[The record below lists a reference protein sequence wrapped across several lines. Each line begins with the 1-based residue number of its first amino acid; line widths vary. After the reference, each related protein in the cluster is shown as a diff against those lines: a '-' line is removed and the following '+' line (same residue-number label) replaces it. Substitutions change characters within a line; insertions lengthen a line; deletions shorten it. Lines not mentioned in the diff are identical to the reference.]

1 MYTGTPSMGRG
12 LITHIKRIKKKYMM
26 LSTIIPLQEFILNQQ
41 LTQIFMNGDVKL
53 YIKKYFR
60 KENPLKVI
68 LTIGVPKGM

>member
-1 MYTGTPSMGRG
+1 
-12 LITHIKRIKKKYMM
+12 M

-53 YIKKYFR
+53 YTKKYFR
-60 KENPLKVI
+60 KENPLMVI

>member
-1 MYTGTPSMGRG
+1 
-12 LITHIKRIKKKYMM
+12 M
-26 LSTIIPLQEFILNQQ
+26 LSIIIPLQEFILNQQ
-41 LTQIFMNGDVKL
+41 FTQIFMNGDVKL

>member
-1 MYTGTPSMGRG
+1 MGRG
-12 LITHIKRIKKKYMM
+12 LITHIKRIKKKYMT

-41 LTQIFMNGDVKL
+41 LTQIFMNGNVKL

-60 KENPLKVI
+60 KENPLTVI

>member
-1 MYTGTPSMGRG
+1 M
-12 LITHIKRIKKKYMM
+12 ITHIKRIKKKYMM

-53 YIKKYFR
+53 YTKKYFR
-60 KENPLKVI
+60 KENPLMVI

>member
-1 MYTGTPSMGRG
+1 M
-12 LITHIKRIKKKYMM
+12 ITHIKRIKKKYMT

-60 KENPLKVI
+60 KENPLTVI